1 MVMTE
6 IPPTSGPTKAASLAA
21 RLPFYYG
28 WLVIAVAFVTMAL
41 AVNSRTSFSLFFPTI
56 LDEFGWSRGVT
67 AGVFSAGSFSV
78 VVMGP
83 VFGALMDR
91 FGPRLV
97 VSLGACSVA
106 LGLILATHATSP
118 VEFYAT
124 LGLMVVGGS
133 AAASYLG
140 HSMFL
145 ANWFVRRRGLAVG
158 IAFSGVGVGAILVL
172 PWLQGVIDQSGWR
185 QACLALAL
193 IVVVVVIPLNLLV
206 PRLRPE
212 VLGLAADGGTPVDD
226 HGAEPSA
233 AAAVVD
239 RAWAETD
246 WTLRRAVRTARFWW
260 VVAAYFTSLF
270 AWYAVQVH
278 QTKFFIDVGFGAD
291 LAAKALGLVGLF
303 GVVGLIGLGALS
315 DRIGREWGWT
325 LALSGFMVCYLALIA
340 ISFAPSLPLLLV
352 SVAGQGLLGYGLAGL
367 YGVIAS
373 DIFAGSRFAT
383 VFAVLG
389 LGGNLGAASGPW
401 LMGLSFDMSGS
412 YVPAFTLCLGLCCV
426 SIACIWMA
434 APRKVRLVAGQAR
447 RRAA

>member
-1 MVMTE
+1 VK
-6 IPPTSGPTKAASLAA
+6 PASLAA

-28 WLVIAVAFVTMAL
+28 WLVIAVAFVTMAV
-41 AVNSRTSFSLFFPTI
+41 AVNARTSFSLLFPTI
-56 LDEFGWSRGVT
+56 LDEFGWGRALT
-67 AGVFSAGSFSV
+67 AGVFSVGSMSV
-78 VVMGP
+78 IVMGP
-83 VFGALMDR
+83 AFGVLMDR

-106 LGLILATHATSP
+106 LGLVLATRATSA
-118 VEFYAT
+118 VDFYAT

-158 IAFSGVGVGAILVL
+158 VAFSGVGVGAIFVL
-172 PWLQGVIDQSGWR
+172 PWLQTVIDSAGWR

-193 IVVVVVIPLNLLV
+193 IVVVVLIPLNLLV

-212 VLGLAADGGTPVDD
+212 VLGLAADG
-226 HGAEPSA
+226 A
-233 AAAVVD
+233 APGGDQDSERSPADAVVD
-239 RAWAETD
+239 RSWAETD
-246 WTLRRAVRTARFWW
+246 WTLRRAIRTGRFWW
-260 VVAAYFTSLF
+260 IFAAYFTSLF

-278 QTKFFIDVGFGAD
+278 QTKYFIDVGFGAD
-291 LAAKALGLVGLF
+291 LAAKALGLVGFF
-303 GVVGLIGLGALS
+303 GIVGLIGLGALS

-325 LALSGFMVCYLALIA
+325 IALAGYFVCYLALIA
-340 ISFAPSLPLLLV
+340 ISFAPSLPLLFVVVL
-352 SVAGQGLLGYGLAGL
+352 GQGLFGYGLAGL

-373 DIFAGSRFAT
+373 DVFVGSRFAT

-401 LMGLSFDMSGS
+401 FMGLSFDLSGS
-412 YVPAFTLCLGLCCV
+412 YLPAFTVCAGMSCL

-434 APRKVRLVAGQAR
+434 APGKVRLVAGVAR
-447 RRAA
+447 RRSQEG